1 MGDISQQREK
11 MGSSVPVVI
20 DPRQWEVMEDLI
32 TLRKNEID
40 KEDGL
45 VDPEVL
51 MDEMECSKKTLQ
63 NLVST
68 GKIKK
73 DMYVVLPTGAE
84 LLKQR
89 SYILRKK
96 LEGGKESSS
105 SSRKGRLSDQQREQ
119 LIANRRKR
127 TMR

>member
-51 MDEMECSKKTLQ
+51 MDEMDCSKKTLQ

-73 DMYVVLPTGAE
+73 DMYVVLPNG
-84 LLKQR
+84 KKKFFIKK
-89 SYILRKK
+89 ILG
-96 LEGGKESSS
+96 LEK
-105 SSRKGRLSDQQREQ
+105 
-119 LIANRRKR
+119 
-127 TMR
+127 